1 MSTTTKYKGI
11 WIETTPTDK
20 YPQLV
25 TFTKTVKKLKDYE
38 GKKFLTY
45 EHAIKFIDS
54 LELHLWERQTQLRLE
69 TQEKRR
75 ANREMM
81 KLNGL
86 QLIRV
91 GGDEYGIRRWSG
103 GKA

>member
-25 TFTKTVKKLKDYE
+25 TFTKTLKRLKEFE
-38 GKKFLTY
+38 GKKFLTQ
-45 EHAIKFIDS
+45 EHAIKWIDD

-69 TQEKRR
+69 RQEARR
-75 ANREMM
+75 ADRELL

-91 GGDEYGIRRWSG
+91 GVGEGR
-103 GKA
+103 